1 MDSAE
6 LRALQQPLKDRYRA
20 DPDSAVITLRARGA
34 LDAETIS
41 CKVETSRAIAAAGLH
56 PATGGDGTFACSG
69 DMLLEAA
76 DAAHMQSLQR
86 TLSERGISA
95 ALRFVNDPSRIKG
108 DNAFY
113 RNMLRGSCCD
123 SAWRRRRGSR
133 WWRRTDICRSS
144 ETMVTPNP
152 VGGICRRSGW

>member
-1 MDSAE
+1 M
-6 LRALQQPLKDRYRA
+6 PLLPR
-20 DPDSAVITLRARGA
+20 
-34 LDAETIS
+34 
-41 CKVETSRAIAAAGLH
+41 SRPSPRLEPKAYAQAHGQ
-56 PATGGDGTFACSG
+56 SG
-69 DMLLEAA
+69 VLEAA

-152 VGGICRRSGW
+152 VGGICGRSGW